1 MLFLMSTV
9 SYVSIFLIS
18 LSRSALFNC
27 IKQVQQLFLF
37 HILYVYIHG
46 TRRVAKLVFLYII

>member
-27 IKQVQQLFLF
+27 IKQVQQLFL
-37 HILYVYIHG
+37 VP
-46 TRRVAKLVFLYII
+46 YIICVYTWNKESC